1 MNGRTLISNRRAV
14 FLSVAAGLLVA
25 GCLLFAGRAGAQGG
39 GAKVLDSILGVRIGS
54 SLEEAHAKL
63 KDLGTVGGR
72 ATREG
77 GRKEAWTLKGGEFT
91 SIAYKTDASGR
102 VVWLTGFVRP
112 GKEIPFSQL
121 GDLARANG
129 KDETEAAWT
138 VEAPGGGGYRLVA
151 KGPKGKARVVY
162 LLSLEAPPVR

>member
-1 MNGRTLISNRRAV
+1 MNGRTLISTRRGA
-14 FLSVAAGLLVA
+14 FVAAGLLLA
-25 GCLLFAGRAGAQGG
+25 GCLLCGVRATAQGG

-63 KDLGTVGGR
+63 KGLGTVGGR

-91 SIAYKTDASGR
+91 SVAYKTDASGR

-112 GKEIPFSQL
+112 GREIPFSKL

-138 VEAPGGGGYRLVA
+138 VESPGGGGYRLVA
-151 KGPKGKARVVY
+151 KGPGGRARVVY
-162 LLSLEAPPVR
+162 LLSLDAPPVR

>member
-1 MNGRTLISNRRAV
+1 MNGLSLVANRSGVLVAV
-14 FLSVAAGLLVA
+14 VGLLLA
-25 GCLLFAGRAGAQGG
+25 ASTLGAGRAAAQGG
-39 GAKVLDSILGVRIGS
+39 GAKVFDSILGVRIGS

-77 GRKEAWTLKGGEFT
+77 GRKEAWTMKGGDYT
-91 SIAYKTDASGR
+91 SVAYKTDASGR

-121 GDLARANG
+121 GDLARATG
-129 KDETEAAWT
+129 KDDTQAAWT
-138 VEAPGGGGYRLVA
+138 VETPGGGYRLVA
-151 KGPKGKARVVY
+151 KGPSGKARVVY
-162 LLSLEAPPVR
+162 LLSLAAPPIR